1 LSDQSPRHGADGEPT
16 GVPFGGSPSPGPG
29 PSSDYVPLV
38 DLTLLS
44 SAPLSS
50 EIRESA
56 GRGAE
61 DQGAEGRGA
70 EGEGADDQGS
80 APAEPPV
87 SESSVSEPEV
97 VVPDTATVPEET
109 SEFSVESLLDDLE
122 RVTKERDG
130 YLDDTRRVA
139 AEFANF
145 RRQNDKRQ
153 VEMIE
158 QAAASLAERLLP
170 VLDACDG
177 ALAHCSEDV
186 EPIYNMLI
194 ATLEK
199 SGLSVLR
206 PLGDPFDPNR
216 HEAVIHEEGDGD
228 GPHVAEV
235 LRTGY
240 VWNGRVLRPA
250 LVKVRD

>member
-1 LSDQSPRHGADGEPT
+1 MSDRSTSHDAGGEPA
-16 GVPFGGSPSPGPG
+16 GVPFGGSSPFGQG
-29 PSSDYVPLV
+29 ASSDYVPLG

-50 EIRESA
+50 EIKASDSA
-56 GRGAE
+56 A
-61 DQGAEGRGA
+61 
-70 EGEGADDQGS
+70 
-80 APAEPPV
+80 
-87 SESSVSEPEV
+87 SSPEASEPESSEPESTSDAGRDDSDQLV
-97 VVPDTATVPEET
+97 VEPAVVAEPS
-109 SEFSVESLLDDLE
+109 SEVSVESLLDDLE

-153 VEMIE
+153 VEVIE
-158 QAAASLAERLLP
+158 QAGASLAERLLP

-177 ALAHCSEDV
+177 ALAHGAADV

-199 SGLSVLR
+199 SGLSVIR
-206 PLGDPFDPNR
+206 PLGEPFDPNR

-240 VWNGRVLRPA
+240 TWKGKVLRPA
-250 LVKVRD
+250 MVKVRG

>member
-1 LSDQSPRHGADGEPT
+1 LSDRSNRHDANDEPA
-16 GVPFGGSPSPGPG
+16 GVPFGGSSPPG
-29 PSSDYVPLV
+29 HGSSSDYVPLG

-44 SAPLSS
+44 STPLSS
-50 EIRESA
+50 EIQASDAES
-56 GRGAE
+56 
-61 DQGAEGRGA
+61 
-70 EGEGADDQGS
+70 
-80 APAEPPV
+80 
-87 SESSVSEPEV
+87 
-97 VVPDTATVPEET
+97 TVPEASDAESTVPESSDAEAASGQPSVEVPET
-109 SEFSVESLLDDLE
+109 PSEVSVESLLDDLE

-153 VEMIE
+153 IEVIE

-177 ALAHCSEDV
+177 ALAHGAVDV

-206 PLGDPFDPNR
+206 PLGDAFDPNR

-228 GPHVAEV
+228 GPTVAEV

>member
-1 LSDQSPRHGADGEPT
+1 VAD
-16 GVPFGGSPSPGPG
+16 F
-29 PSSDYVPLV
+29 V
-38 DLTLLS
+38 DT
-44 SAPLSS
+44 
-50 EIRESA
+50 
-56 GRGAE
+56 
-61 DQGAEGRGA
+61 
-70 EGEGADDQGS
+70 GS
-80 APAEPPV
+80 APEG
-87 SESSVSEPEV
+87 ESSGDRSGGALEADGAGSAGAPGDAEV
-97 VVPDTATVPEET
+97 
-109 SEFSVESLLDDLE
+109 SVESLLDDLE

-145 RRQNDKRQ
+145 RRQTEKRQ
-153 VEMIE
+153 TEIRE
-158 QAAASLAERLLP
+158 QAAASLAEQLLP

-177 ALAHCSEDV
+177 ALSHGSADV

-199 SGLSVLR
+199 CGLTVLR
-206 PLGDPFDPNR
+206 PLGEPFDPNC
-216 HEAVIHEEGDGD
+216 HEAVIHEDGDGD

>member
-1 LSDQSPRHGADGEPT
+1 MSDQSPRHGADGEPT
-16 GVPFGGSPSPGPG
+16 GVPFGGSPSPGLG
-29 PSSDYVPLV
+29 SSSDYVPLV

-50 EIRESA
+50 EIRDSA
-56 GRGAE
+56 A
-61 DQGAEGRGA
+61 
-70 EGEGADDQGS
+70 QGS
-80 APAEPPV
+80 APAAPPV
-87 SESSVSEPEV
+87 SEPSLSEPEV
-97 VVPDTATVPEET
+97 VVPDTATVPEEM

-153 VEMIE
+153 VEIIE

-177 ALAHCSEDV
+177 ALAHGSEDV

>member
-1 LSDQSPRHGADGEPT
+1 MSDPSVRHDGDDEPT
-16 GVPFGGSPSPGPG
+16 GVPFGGSSAADR
-29 PSSDYVPLV
+29 SSSSNYVPLG
-38 DLTLLS
+38 DINLLS
-44 SAPLSS
+44 SARLSS
-50 EIRESA
+50 ELDPVDDTDQPGTDQPGTDQPGTDQPGTDPAIAEAIAVDSPSDSST
-56 GRGAE
+56 GAA
-61 DQGAEGRGA
+61 AE
-70 EGEGADDQGS
+70 
-80 APAEPPV
+80 V
-87 SESSVSEPEV
+87 
-97 VVPDTATVPEET
+97 
-109 SEFSVESLLDDLE
+109 SVESLLDDLE

-145 RRQNDKRQ
+145 RRQTDKRQ
-153 VEMIE
+153 IEVIE
-158 QAAASLAERLLP
+158 QAAASLAEQLLP
-170 VLDACDG
+170 VLDACEG
-177 ALAHCSEDV
+177 ALAHGTGDV

-216 HEAVIHEEGDGD
+216 HEAVIHEEGEGD

>member
-1 LSDQSPRHGADGEPT
+1 MIVA
-16 GVPFGGSPSPGPG
+16 
-29 PSSDYVPLV
+29 
-38 DLTLLS
+38 
-44 SAPLSS
+44 
-50 EIRESA
+50 
-56 GRGAE
+56 
-61 DQGAEGRGA
+61 
-70 EGEGADDQGS
+70 
-80 APAEPPV
+80 
-87 SESSVSEPEV
+87 
-97 VVPDTATVPEET
+97 
-109 SEFSVESLLDDLE
+109 LE
-122 RVTKERDG
+122 QVTKERDG
-130 YLDDTRRVA
+130 YLDDTQRVA

-145 RRQNDKRQ
+145 RRQTDKRQ
-153 VEMIE
+153 IEVIE

-177 ALAHCSEDV
+177 ALAHGAADV

-206 PLGDPFDPNR
+206 PLGEPFDPHR
-216 HEAVIHEEGDGD
+216 HEAVIHEEGEGD

>member
-1 LSDQSPRHGADGEPT
+1 MSYRSTSHDAGDEPA
-16 GVPFGGSPSPGPG
+16 GVPFGGSSPFGQG
-29 PSSDYVPLV
+29 PSSDYVPLG

-50 EIRESA
+50 EIKASDSA
-56 GRGAE
+56 A
-61 DQGAEGRGA
+61 
-70 EGEGADDQGS
+70 S
-80 APAEPPV
+80 AQA
-87 SESSVSEPEV
+87 SEPESSEPESTSDAGGDDSEQLV
-97 VVPDTATVPEET
+97 VEPALAAEAP

-130 YLDDTRRVA
+130 YLDDTRRIA

-153 VEMIE
+153 VEVIE
-158 QAAASLAERLLP
+158 QAGASLAERLLP

-177 ALAHCSEDV
+177 ALAHGAADV

-206 PLGDPFDPNR
+206 PLGEPFDPNR

>member
-1 LSDQSPRHGADGEPT
+1 LSDRSPRHDADDEPA
-16 GVPFGGSPSPGPG
+16 GVPLGGSTPPGHG
-29 PSSDYVPLV
+29 SSSAHVPLG

-50 EIRESA
+50 DIQAS
-56 GRGAE
+56 GL
-61 DQGAEGRGA
+61 
-70 EGEGADDQGS
+70 
-80 APAEPPV
+80 
-87 SESSVSEPEV
+87 ESSEAESSDAESVGEAAGDDAGQTADEP
-97 VVPDTATVPEET
+97 AAAAET
-109 SEFSVESLLDDLE
+109 SSEFSVESLLDDLE

-153 VEMIE
+153 IEVIE
-158 QAAASLAERLLP
+158 QAGAALAERLLP

-177 ALAHCSEDV
+177 ALSHGSADV

-206 PLGDPFDPNR
+206 PLGEPFDPNL
-216 HEAVIHEEGDGD
+216 HEAVILEEGDGD

>member
-1 LSDQSPRHGADGEPT
+1 LSDSSIRPDGDEEPKQGAFRQPDAPAPAT
-16 GVPFGGSPSPGPG
+16 
-29 PSSDYVPLV
+29 SSGYVPLG

-50 EIRESA
+50 ELGASDVSA
-56 GRGAE
+56 SGAE
-61 DQGAEGRGA
+61 PSDAE
-70 EGEGADDQGS
+70 S
-80 APAEPPV
+80 PPRDAV
-87 SESSVSEPEV
+87 GGDEALDTVDAESSIAASLESELA
-97 VVPDTATVPEET
+97 ATI
-109 SEFSVESLLDDLE
+109 SALE
-122 RVTKERDG
+122 QVTKERDG

-153 VEMIE
+153 IEVIE

-177 ALAHCSEDV
+177 ALAHGAEDV

-194 ATLEK
+194 STLEK

-216 HEAVIHEEGDGD
+216 HEAVIHEEGEGD

>member
-1 LSDQSPRHGADGEPT
+1 MSEESVRPDPASGEANGDSSEAADVLAT
-16 GVPFGGSPSPGPG
+16 
-29 PSSDYVPLV
+29 D
-38 DLTLLS
+38 S
-44 SAPLSS
+44 SAD
-50 EIRESA
+50 ESVESDVDFDA
-56 GRGAE
+56 GAGA
-61 DQGAEGRGA
+61 AA
-70 EGEGADDQGS
+70 M
-80 APAEPPV
+80 
-87 SESSVSEPEV
+87 
-97 VVPDTATVPEET
+97 
-109 SEFSVESLLDDLE
+109 SVESLLDDFE

-130 YLDDTRRVA
+130 YLDDMRRVA

-145 RRQNDKRQ
+145 RRQTDKRYA
-153 VEMIE
+153 EIRD
-158 QAAASLAERLLP
+158 QAATSLAEQLLP

-177 ALAHCSEDV
+177 ALVHGASDV

-199 SGLSVLR
+199 SGLAVLR
-206 PLGDPFDPNR
+206 PLGEPFDPNC
-216 HEAVIHEEGDGD
+216 HEAVMHEEGDGE

>member
-1 LSDQSPRHGADGEPT
+1 LSDRSSRHEDGERAD
-16 GVPFGGSPSPGPG
+16 VPFGGSRPPGHG
-29 PSSDYVPLV
+29 PSSDFVPLG
-38 DLTLLS
+38 DITLLS

-50 EIRESA
+50 EIQASAADSSEPESS
-56 GRGAE
+56 E
-61 DQGAEGRGA
+61 SESKS
-70 EGEGADDQGS
+70 ES
-80 APAEPPV
+80 TVPV
-87 SESSVSEPEV
+87 SEIVLSEPEMSESAA
-97 VVPDTATVPEET
+97 DAET
-109 SEFSVESLLDDLE
+109 SSEVSVESLLDDLE

-153 VEMIE
+153 VEVIE

-177 ALAHCSEDV
+177 AHAHGAVDV

-206 PLGDPFDPNR
+206 PLGDPFDPKR

>member
-1 LSDQSPRHGADGEPT
+1 MSDRSTRHDADDEPA
-16 GVPFGGSPSPGPG
+16 GVPFGGSTPPGERS
-29 PSSDYVPLV
+29 SSDYVPLD

-44 SAPLSS
+44 SARLSS
-50 EIRESA
+50 EIQASGLESSETESSEAESVGGDTELPADESA
-56 GRGAE
+56 GEAE
-61 DQGAEGRGA
+61 TTAE
-70 EGEGADDQGS
+70 
-80 APAEPPV
+80 V
-87 SESSVSEPEV
+87 
-97 VVPDTATVPEET
+97 
-109 SEFSVESLLDDLE
+109 SVESLLDDLE

-153 VEMIE
+153 IEVIE
-158 QAAASLAERLLP
+158 QAGASLAERLLP

-177 ALAHCSEDV
+177 ALSHGAVDV

-206 PLGDPFDPNR
+206 PLGEPFDPNR

>member
-1 LSDQSPRHGADGEPT
+1 MSDQSPRRGADGEP
-16 GVPFGGSPSPGPG
+16 GVPFGGSTSGGPG
-29 PSSDYVPLV
+29 SPADYVPLV

-44 SAPLSS
+44 SAALSS
-50 EIRESA
+50 EIQGSEGQGSEAQGSEGEASA
-56 GRGAE
+56 PDAPATV
-61 DQGAEGRGA
+61 AEGA
-70 EGEGADDQGS
+70 
-80 APAEPPV
+80 
-87 SESSVSEPEV
+87 PEV
-97 VVPDTATVPEET
+97 
-109 SEFSVESLLDDLE
+109 SVESLLDDLE

-153 VEMIE
+153 IEMIE
-158 QAAASLAERLLP
+158 QAAAALAERLLP

-177 ALAHCSEDV
+177 ALAHGAEDV

-199 SGLSVLR
+199 SGLAVLR

>member
-1 LSDQSPRHGADGEPT
+1 MSDRSTRHDDDEPK
-16 GVPFGGSPSPGPG
+16 GVPFRTEEATGHGS
-29 PSSDYVPLV
+29 SSDHVPV
-38 DLTLLS
+38 GDLTLLS

-50 EIRESA
+50 ELDASEDDPSATGEAESDDDA
-56 GRGAE
+56 PTEPSDAASSLEAE
-61 DQGAEGRGA
+61 LAA
-70 EGEGADDQGS
+70 TIS
-80 APAEPPV
+80 A
-87 SESSVSEPEV
+87 
-97 VVPDTATVPEET
+97 
-109 SEFSVESLLDDLE
+109 LE
-122 RVTKERDG
+122 QVTKERDG
-130 YLDDTRRVA
+130 YLDDTQRVA

-153 VEMIE
+153 IEVIE

-177 ALAHCSEDV
+177 ALAHGAADV

-206 PLGDPFDPNR
+206 PLGEPFDPHR
-216 HEAVIHEEGDGD
+216 HEAVIHEEGEGD

>member
-1 LSDQSPRHGADGEPT
+1 MSDRSTGHDADGEPA
-16 GVPFGGSPSPGPG
+16 GVPFGGSAPAAQG
-29 PSSDYVPLV
+29 PSSDYVPLG

-50 EIRESA
+50 ELQATEPESSEVHAEPESA
-56 GRGAE
+56 VGSGVGDA
-61 DQGAEGRGA
+61 DQTA
-70 EGEGADDQGS
+70 AD
-80 APAEPPV
+80 APAEV
-87 SESSVSEPEV
+87 
-97 VVPDTATVPEET
+97 A

-153 VEMIE
+153 IEVIE

-177 ALAHCSEDV
+177 ALAHGAEDV

-194 ATLEK
+194 STLEK

-240 VWNGRVLRPA
+240 MWNGRVLRPA

>member
-1 LSDQSPRHGADGEPT
+1 MNP
-16 GVPFGGSPSPGPG
+16 
-29 PSSDYVPLV
+29 
-38 DLTLLS
+38 
-44 SAPLSS
+44 
-50 EIRESA
+50 
-56 GRGAE
+56 
-61 DQGAEGRGA
+61 
-70 EGEGADDQGS
+70 
-80 APAEPPV
+80 
-87 SESSVSEPEV
+87 
-97 VVPDTATVPEET
+97 
-109 SEFSVESLLDDLE
+109 
-122 RVTKERDG
+122 
-130 YLDDTRRVA
+130 
-139 AEFANF
+139 
-145 RRQNDKRQ
+145 NDKRQ
-153 VEMIE
+153 IEVIE
-158 QAAASLAERLLP
+158 QAGAALAERLLP

-177 ALAHCSEDV
+177 ALSHGSADV

-206 PLGDPFDPNR
+206 PLGEPFDPNR

>member
-1 LSDQSPRHGADGEPT
+1 MSDRSTSHDAGGEPA
-16 GVPFGGSPSPGPG
+16 GVPFGGSSPFGQG
-29 PSSDYVPLV
+29 PSSAHVPLG

-50 EIRESA
+50 EIKASD
-56 GRGAE
+56 GA
-61 DQGAEGRGA
+61 A
-70 EGEGADDQGS
+70 S
-80 APAEPPV
+80 PP
-87 SESSVSEPEV
+87 ESSEPGSSEPESSEPESTSDAGGDDSDQLMV
-97 VVPDTATVPEET
+97 EPVPAAEAP

-153 VEMIE
+153 VEVIE
-158 QAAASLAERLLP
+158 QAGASLAERLLP

-177 ALAHCSEDV
+177 ALAHGAADV

-206 PLGDPFDPNR
+206 PLGEPFDPNR

>member
-1 LSDQSPRHGADGEPT
+1 LSDRSNRHDADDEPA
-16 GVPFGGSPSPGPG
+16 GVPFGGSPPPGHGSTPPG
-29 PSSDYVPLV
+29 HGSSSDYVPLG

-50 EIRESA
+50 EIQASEAESSDLESSDAESA
-56 GRGAE
+56 DAE
-61 DQGAEGRGA
+61 
-70 EGEGADDQGS
+70 S
-80 APAEPPV
+80 ASSQPAVE
-87 SESSVSEPEV
+87 
-97 VVPDTATVPEET
+97 AAET
-109 SEFSVESLLDDLE
+109 SSEVSVESLLDDLE

-153 VEMIE
+153 IEVIE

-177 ALAHCSEDV
+177 ALAHGAADV

>member
-1 LSDQSPRHGADGEPT
+1 MSDPHIRHDGDDEPT
-16 GVPFGGSPSPGPG
+16 GAVSDDSTSADRAPSPGHIPIDG
-29 PSSDYVPLV
+29 LA
-38 DLTLLS
+38 LLS

-50 EIRESA
+50 ELNASEPDASEPDPGGDDA
-56 GRGAE
+56 
-61 DQGAEGRGA
+61 
-70 EGEGADDQGS
+70 ADH
-80 APAEPPV
+80 AAAT
-87 SESSVSEPEV
+87 ESSSDESVE
-97 VVPDTATVPEET
+97 ATVEST
-109 SEFSVESLLDDLE
+109 VEALINDLE

-130 YLDDTRRVA
+130 YLDDTRRLA

-153 VEMIE
+153 LEVIE
-158 QAAASLAERLLP
+158 QAAASLVERLLP

-177 ALAHCSEDV
+177 ALAHGAADV

-194 ATLEK
+194 NTLEK
-199 SGLSVLR
+199 SGLTVMR
-206 PLGDPFDPNR
+206 PLGEPFDPNC
-216 HEAVIHEEGDGD
+216 HDAVIHEPGDGD

-240 VWNGRVLRPA
+240 EWNGRVVRPA

>member
-1 LSDQSPRHGADGEPT
+1 VG
-16 GVPFGGSPSPGPG
+16 
-29 PSSDYVPLV
+29 

-50 EIRESA
+50 ELDANQDDPSA
-56 GRGAE
+56 AVE
-61 DQGAEGRGA
+61 
-70 EGEGADDQGS
+70 ADGDDD
-80 APAEPPV
+80 APAE
-87 SESSVSEPEV
+87 SSVEASSLEAELA
-97 VVPDTATVPEET
+97 ATI
-109 SEFSVESLLDDLE
+109 SALE
-122 RVTKERDG
+122 QVTRERDG
-130 YLDDTRRVA
+130 YLDDTQRVA

-153 VEMIE
+153 IEVIE

-170 VLDACDG
+170 VLDACDS
-177 ALAHCSEDV
+177 ALAHGSTDV
-186 EPIYNMLI
+186 EPIYNILI
-194 ATLEK
+194 TTLEK
-199 SGLSVLR
+199 SGLTVLR
-206 PLGDPFDPNR
+206 PLGEPFDPHR

>member
-1 LSDQSPRHGADGEPT
+1 MSDPSTRHDGEDEPKRDAFRQ
-16 GVPFGGSPSPGPG
+16 PDAPA
-29 PSSDYVPLV
+29 PSSSGYVPIG
-38 DLTLLS
+38 DITLLS

-50 EIRESA
+50 EIGSSGSGSSEPDPSA
-56 GRGAE
+56 RDSTIG
-61 DQGAEGRGA
+61 
-70 EGEGADDQGS
+70 DDDDTVD
-80 APAEPPV
+80 A
-87 SESSVSEPEV
+87 ESSIASSLESELA
-97 VVPDTATVPEET
+97 ATIVA
-109 SEFSVESLLDDLE
+109 LE
-122 RVTKERDG
+122 QVTKERDA

-139 AEFANF
+139 AEFSNF

-153 VEMIE
+153 IEVIE

-177 ALAHCSEDV
+177 ALAHGSEDV

-194 ATLEK
+194 STLEK

-216 HEAVIHEEGDGD
+216 HEAVIHEEGEGD

>member
-1 LSDQSPRHGADGEPT
+1 LSDRSTRHDADGEPA
-16 GVPFGGSPSPGPG
+16 GVPFGGSTSAGQG
-29 PSSDYVPLV
+29 SSSDYVPLV

-50 EIRESA
+50 EIRDS
-56 GRGAE
+56 
-61 DQGAEGRGA
+61 EG
-70 EGEGADDQGS
+70 QGS
-80 APAEPPV
+80 EIRGSEGQGSEGQGSEGQSSEPQASLPDAPATV
-87 SESSVSEPEV
+87 SEV
-97 VVPDTATVPEET
+97 A

-153 VEMIE
+153 IEVIE

-177 ALAHCSEDV
+177 ALAHGAEDV

-194 ATLEK
+194 STLEK

-240 VWNGRVLRPA
+240 MWNGRVLRPA

>member
-1 LSDQSPRHGADGEPT
+1 MSDRSSRHDDGEPT
-16 GVPFGGSPSPGPG
+16 GVPFGGPRPPGHG
-29 PSSDYVPLV
+29 PSSDYVPLG
-38 DLTLLS
+38 DITLLS

-50 EIRESA
+50 EIQAS
-56 GRGAE
+56 GL
-61 DQGAEGRGA
+61 
-70 EGEGADDQGS
+70 
-80 APAEPPV
+80 EP
-87 SESSVSEPEV
+87 SEPEPESSE
-97 VVPDTATVPEET
+97 PDSSESELASEAVGDAGQPAVDPGVAAEAS

-153 VEMIE
+153 VEVIE
-158 QAAASLAERLLP
+158 QAGASLAERLLP

-177 ALAHCSEDV
+177 ALAHGAADV

-206 PLGDPFDPNR
+206 PLGDPFDPTR

>member
-1 LSDQSPRHGADGEPT
+1 LSDPHIRHDGDDEPAGAASGD
-16 GVPFGGSPSPGPG
+16 SPSADRA
-29 PSSDYVPLV
+29 SSAGHIPIDGLA
-38 DLTLLS
+38 LLS

-50 EIRESA
+50 ELNSSDPDA
-56 GRGAE
+56 P
-61 DQGAEGRGA
+61 
-70 EGEGADDQGS
+70 DDDS
-80 APAEPPV
+80 PPDSPA
-87 SESSVSEPEV
+87 SESS
-97 VVPDTATVPEET
+97 TEET
-109 SEFSVESLLDDLE
+109 VEPTVESTVEALINDLE

-153 VEMIE
+153 LEIIE
-158 QAAASLAERLLP
+158 QAAASLVERLLP

-177 ALAHCSEDV
+177 ALAHGAADV

-194 ATLEK
+194 TTLEK
-199 SGLSVLR
+199 SGLTVMR
-206 PLGDPFDPNR
+206 PLGEPFDPNC
-216 HEAVIHEEGDGD
+216 HDAVIHEPGEGD

-240 VWNGRVLRPA
+240 EWNGRVVRPA

>member
-1 LSDQSPRHGADGEPT
+1 LSDRSTRHDDDEPV
-16 GVPFGGSPSPGPG
+16 GVPFGGSGPSNRGS
-29 PSSDYVPLV
+29 SSDYVPV
-38 DLTLLS
+38 GDLSLLS
-44 SAPLSS
+44 SAALSS
-50 EIRESA
+50 ELASSQPES
-56 GRGAE
+56 
-61 DQGAEGRGA
+61 
-70 EGEGADDQGS
+70 
-80 APAEPPV
+80 
-87 SESSVSEPEV
+87 SEPESSDEAGGGDADADAEA
-97 VVPDTATVPEET
+97 P
-109 SEFSVESLLDDLE
+109 SEASSLEAELAAMIVSLE
-122 RVTKERDG
+122 QVTKERDG
-130 YLDDTRRVA
+130 YLDDTQRVA

-153 VEMIE
+153 IEMIE

-177 ALAHCSEDV
+177 ALAHGAADV

-199 SGLSVLR
+199 SGLTVLR
-206 PLGDPFDPNR
+206 PLGDPFDPHR
-216 HEAVIHEEGDGD
+216 HEAVIHEEGEGD

-240 VWNGRVLRPA
+240 LWNGRVLRPA

>member
-50 EIRESA
+50 EIRDSA
-56 GRGAE
+56 GQGAGDLGAGDLGAE
-61 DQGAEGRGA
+61 DQS
-70 EGEGADDQGS
+70 S
-80 APAEPPV
+80 APAESPV
-87 SESSVSEPEV
+87 SDPSLSESEV
-97 VVPDTATVPEET
+97 VVTDTATVPEAT
-109 SEFSVESLLDDLE
+109 SDFSVESLLDDLE

-177 ALAHCSEDV
+177 ALAHGSEDV

-206 PLGDPFDPNR
+206 PLGDPFDPTR

>member
-1 LSDQSPRHGADGEPT
+1 MSDRSTRHDDDEPK
-16 GVPFGGSPSPGPG
+16 GVPFGGSGAPSRG
-29 PSSDYVPLV
+29 SSDYVPV
-38 DLTLLS
+38 GDLSMLS

-50 EIRESA
+50 ELES
-56 GRGAE
+56 
-61 DQGAEGRGA
+61 
-70 EGEGADDQGS
+70 
-80 APAEPPV
+80 
-87 SESSVSEPEV
+87 SESSQLESSQVEPSDESSGGDDSGAEAPSE
-97 VVPDTATVPEET
+97 A
-109 SEFSVESLLDDLE
+109 SSLEAELAAMISALE
-122 RVTKERDG
+122 QVTKERDG
-130 YLDDTRRVA
+130 YLEDTQRVA

-153 VEMIE
+153 IEVIE

-177 ALAHCSEDV
+177 ALAHGAADV

-206 PLGDPFDPNR
+206 PLGDPFDPHR
-216 HEAVIHEEGDGD
+216 HEAVIHEEGEGD
-228 GPHVAEV
+228 GPHIAEV

-240 VWNGRVLRPA
+240 LWNGRVLRPA

>member
-1 LSDQSPRHGADGEPT
+1 MVELA
-16 GVPFGGSPSPGPG
+16 
-29 PSSDYVPLV
+29 
-38 DLTLLS
+38 
-44 SAPLSS
+44 
-50 EIRESA
+50 
-56 GRGAE
+56 
-61 DQGAEGRGA
+61 
-70 EGEGADDQGS
+70 
-80 APAEPPV
+80 
-87 SESSVSEPEV
+87 
-97 VVPDTATVPEET
+97 

-145 RRQNDKRQ
+145 RRQTEKRHLD
-153 VEMIE
+153 VVE
-158 QAAASLAERLLP
+158 QAAASLVERLLP

-177 ALAHCSEDV
+177 ALAHGASDV

-194 ATLEK
+194 ATLER
-199 SGLSVLR
+199 SGLSVVR
-206 PLGDPFDPNR
+206 PLGEPFDPNR
-216 HEAVIHEEGDGD
+216 HDAVIHEEGDGD

-240 VWNGRVLRPA
+240 EWNGRVVRPA